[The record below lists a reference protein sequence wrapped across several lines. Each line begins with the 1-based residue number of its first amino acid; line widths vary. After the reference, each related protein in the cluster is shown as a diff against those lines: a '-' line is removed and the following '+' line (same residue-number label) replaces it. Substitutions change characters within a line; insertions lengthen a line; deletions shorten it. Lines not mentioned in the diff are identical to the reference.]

1 MKISELPVGDAPR
14 HLPDP
19 LFPLLCQNVIWR
31 NWGLVPVERIAAV
44 LKCSE
49 EELISAAEEMG
60 LPVAPEVDP
69 RYLAAGY
76 LTLLRNNWHLL
87 NYDQLLTLLG
97 WTPEKLSYTLKEEDF
112 CWHKLGLHKPDVPEV
127 RLLPRTPETQKR
139 TAWIKEQVQKYFPG
153 DRMFCQE
160 KPFAFADLYHEL
172 PETKNKT
179 PLFDFSFVHSY
190 AASCGDVLGEAEHQ
204 DPVPENLLEQY
215 RSIGICG
222 VWFHA
227 LLYLLHPI
235 RGAEEFSIGFEK
247 RIANLKKIVER
258 CKKYGIKVYLYFNE
272 PRTMPEKFYKLK
284 PHWKGVETQ
293 NIAANCT
300 TRSPEVLQ
308 YLESAMEQLFTQ
320 VPELGGIFTITMSEN
335 ATNCHWRSEGEK
347 CPCCSKF
354 PMAKVIADVN
364 AAMERGVHRA
374 APDAEMIFYDWAW
387 RQNIGDTAPLEF
399 KKQVIDLLPQGPHC
413 HINVVSEW
421 GMETRVGGVKG
432 YLRDYSISQVGPSKE
447 SAAVWD
453 HAAEVGLG
461 CVAKVQL
468 NNSWELAAL
477 PYLPVPYL
485 VREHLEKLRDAG
497 VRGLML
503 SWTLGGYPG
512 GNLALLNNTPEE
524 IAESTFSSAIAPQ
537 VCAAWRLF
545 SEAFRNFPFCV
556 GTAYSAPTNFGP
568 MNLLHLTATGFKATM
583 VGFPYDDLRAWRSIY
598 PEDIFENQ
606 FAKLISK
613 WNEGLAVLENA
624 VPEITSKEK
633 ESFEELY
640 RMANASYCHFNACY
654 NQTRFVRAREAGN
667 KKLMA
672 EYAQAELENT
682 LRLYDIARQDSRIGF
697 EASNHYFYS
706 LNDLQEKVLNCQFII
721 ESLAESF

>member
-1 MKISELPVGDAPR
+1 
-14 HLPDP
+14 
-19 LFPLLCQNVIWR
+19 
-31 NWGLVPVERIAAV
+31 
-44 LKCSE
+44 
-49 EELISAAEEMG
+49 
-60 LPVAPEVDP
+60 
-69 RYLAAGY
+69 
-76 LTLLRNNWHLL
+76 
-87 NYDQLLTLLG
+87 
-97 WTPEKLSYTLKEEDF
+97 
-112 CWHKLGLHKPDVPEV
+112 
-127 RLLPRTPETQKR
+127 
-139 TAWIKEQVQKYFPG
+139 
-153 DRMFCQE
+153 
-160 KPFAFADLYHEL
+160 
-172 PETKNKT
+172 
-179 PLFDFSFVHSY
+179 
-190 AASCGDVLGEAEHQ
+190 
-204 DPVPENLLEQY
+204 
-215 RSIGICG
+215 
-222 VWFHA
+222 
-227 LLYLLHPI
+227 
-235 RGAEEFSIGFEK
+235 
-247 RIANLKKIVER
+247 
-258 CKKYGIKVYLYFNE
+258 
-272 PRTMPEKFYKLK
+272 
-284 PHWKGVETQ
+284 
-293 NIAANCT
+293 
-300 TRSPEVLQ
+300 
-308 YLESAMEQLFTQ
+308 
-320 VPELGGIFTITMSEN
+320 
-335 ATNCHWRSEGEK
+335 
-347 CPCCSKF
+347 
-354 PMAKVIADVN
+354 
-364 AAMERGVHRA
+364 
-374 APDAEMIFYDWAW
+374 
-387 RQNIGDTAPLEF
+387 
-399 KKQVIDLLPQGPHC
+399 
-413 HINVVSEW
+413 
-421 GMETRVGGVKG
+421 METRVGGVKG